1 MNPAAIADELD
12 VLRRRGLGRQLIPI
26 SGAVDAEV
34 EVDGRPLLMLSSNNY
49 LGLTTHPALKA
60 AAATAAERFGTG
72 AGASRLVAG
81 DLRLHRDL
89 ETRLAQFK
97 GTDAALLF
105 TSGYHANIGTIVAL
119 CGPDDHIFSDA
130 LNHASI
136 IDGCRLARARISVYP
151 HCDTAALGQLLA
163 EAAPARRRLI
173 VTDSVFSM
181 DGDLAPL
188 GALSRLAREH
198 DAWLMIDEA
207 HAVGVFGPSGAG
219 LAEALRLQD
228 AVDISMGTL
237 GKALGGSGA
246 YVASS
251 AALIDLL
258 VNRARSF
265 IYTTAPPPTTV
276 AVASAALDIVATEPD
291 RRRTLWARC
300 AQLRDGLADLGFHVG
315 GASHIVPLIVGD
327 NDASVSL
334 AEAVQQRGVF
344 ARAIRPPTVPEGTAR
359 LRLTPMATHSEEQI
373 ERALAAFAD
382 GGRSCG
388 LLPGIPRAGTPIASR
403 RSLAALDATLTPPQT
418 AQTWHSARMSQR
430 AQRSDSA
437 ELSAW
442 DHRYLWHPFTQ
453 MTEWLASDPLI
464 IERAEGNYL
473 IDTDGRRY
481 LDGVSSL
488 WCNVHGH
495 RHPVLDAAMREQL
508 DLVAHSTLLGLTSPS
523 PIRLARALIDHAP
536 SGLMRVF
543 YSDSGATAVEV
554 ALRMTLQYHQLQGRT
569 RRTELASLVGAYHGD
584 TLGAVGVG
592 YSETFHRFVRTAV
605 HQSLRLTPPHV
616 FRWER
621 GLDATDALRCAI
633 DEAQREIAAH
643 ADRMA
648 ALIVEPLMQ
657 GAAGMWAHPIE
668 YLIALREITQRHGVL
683 LICDEVATGFGRT
696 GRLFACQHANI
707 TPDVLCLGKGITGGY
722 LPLAATLATEEI
734 FSAFLGRYE
743 DFTAFFHGHT
753 YTGNALACAVGAA
766 SLALFDQNRI
776 LDRLPPLIAAL
787 TRRLDTAPASHPHV
801 GDVRQWGLMVGIELV
816 RDPATREPYPAAAR
830 VGACVAQEVRQH
842 GVILRPLGDVIII
855 LPPLSISVAEID
867 TIVDATLTA
876 IRTVTA
882 SLPG

>member
-1 MNPAAIADELD
+1 
-12 VLRRRGLGRQLIPI
+12 
-26 SGAVDAEV
+26 
-34 EVDGRPLLMLSSNNY
+34 
-49 LGLTTHPALKA
+49 
-60 AAATAAERFGTG
+60 
-72 AGASRLVAG
+72 
-81 DLRLHRDL
+81 
-89 ETRLAQFK
+89 
-97 GTDAALLF
+97 LF
-105 TSGYHANIGTIVAL
+105 TSGYHANIGTITAL
-119 CGPDDHIFSDA
+119 CGPDDQIFSDA

-151 HCDTAALGQLLA
+151 HCDTAALGQLL
-163 EAAPARRRLI
+163 EDAPAARRRLI

-188 GALSRLAREH
+188 DALSRLAREH
-198 DAWLMIDEA
+198 GAWLMIDEA
-207 HAVGVFGPSGAG
+207 HAVGVFGPTGAG
-219 LAEALRLQD
+219 LAEALQVQD
-228 AVDISMGTL
+228 AVDVTMGTL
-237 GKALGGSGA
+237 GKALGGAGA
-246 YVASS
+246 YVAGA
-251 AALIDLL
+251 AALVDLL
-258 VNRARSF
+258 VNKARSF

-276 AVASAALDIVATEPD
+276 ATASAALDIVAAEPD
-291 RRRTLWARC
+291 RRRNLWARSV
-300 AQLRDGLADLGFHVG
+300 QLREGLADLGFRVG
-315 GASHIVPLIVGD
+315 GTSHIVPLMVGD
-327 NDASVSL
+327 NAASVRL
-334 AEAVQQRGVF
+334 ADAVQQRGVF

-373 ERALAAFAD
+373 ERTLAAFAD
-382 GGRSCG
+382 AGRSCG
-388 LLPGIPRAGTPIASR
+388 LLPGTPRAGTPESSSQPTTASGV
-403 RSLAALDATLTPPQT
+403 TLPTPQT
-418 AQTWHSARMSQR
+418 PQTWPVSPNAHRN
-430 AQRSDSA
+430 DFA

-453 MTEWLASDPLI
+453 MTEWLAGDPLI

-508 DLVAHSTLLGLTSPS
+508 GLVAHSTLLGLTSPS

-536 SGLMRVF
+536 PGLTRVF

-554 ALRMTLQYHQLQGRT
+554 ALRMALQYCQLQGQT

-621 GLDATDALRCAI
+621 GLDAADALRCAI
-633 DEAQREIAAH
+633 DEAQREIVAH
-643 ADRMA
+643 ADQMA

-668 YLIALREITQRHGVL
+668 YLIALRDLTERHGIL

-696 GRLFACQHANI
+696 GRLFACEHAGI
-707 TPDVLCLGKGITGGY
+707 TPDILCLGKGITGGY
-722 LPLAATLATEEI
+722 LPLAATIATEEI
-734 FSAFLGRYE
+734 FAAFLGRYE

-753 YTGNALACAVGAA
+753 YTGNALACAVGVA
-766 SLALFDQNRI
+766 SLELFDQNHI
-776 LDRLPPLIAAL
+776 LDQLPPLIATL
-787 TRRLDTAPASHPHV
+787 TRRLDAARASHPHI
-801 GDVRQWGLMVGIELV
+801 GDVRQWGLMAGIELV
-816 RDPATREPYPAAAR
+816 RDPVTREPYPAAAR
-830 VGACVAQEVRQH
+830 VGARVAREVRTD

-855 LPPLSISVAEID
+855 LPPLSISAAEID

-882 SLPG
+882 SLPGTD